1 MTDGLTD
8 CSPPS
13 TAHAIAHPLKH
24 EALRA
29 TCACRGR
36 RGVPVG
42 HGQESSERWCGGGGA
57 WLRACAYVGCAAAAR
72 LLVAAGAA
80 EDEGAA
86 DDAGDEDGDVEA
98 QDREDQHRCRPALH
112 VIERSGAHLDGV
124 SDWVERRLTRDGIR
138 GRAHGLS
145 ENEDAGELDQH
156 FATPLLAMSPVPP
169 RVQRPRALPA

>member
-36 RGVPVG
+36 RSAPVG
-42 HGQESSERWCGGGGA
+42 HGWDPPKRWCCGEGA
-57 WLRACAYVGCAAAAR
+57 WLGACVCGRRAAH

-86 DDAGDEDGDVEA
+86 DDAGDEDGEVEA

-112 VIERSGAHLDGV
+112 VVEGSRAHL
-124 SDWVERRLTRDGIR
+124 
-138 GRAHGLS
+138 
-145 ENEDAGELDQH
+145 
-156 FATPLLAMSPVPP
+156 
-169 RVQRPRALPA
+169 